1 MILADTRG
9 MAITKRKNYD
19 PQDRIA
25 PGVYRIDFNRFA
37 LRVVVKWKG
46 QRVVDETK
54 EIQTS
59 DRVAAIEER
68 ERWAAE
74 LRAPYTPTEV
84 LDTEGRVIFRDAP
97 ALPPGSRF
105 VIGIDLAAL
114 KDQTAIHVAPA
125 PKVAPLGLRM
135 LSTHDDCDCSSCL
148 PWTY

>member
-1 MILADTRG
+1 MIA
-9 MAITKRKNYD
+9 KRKNY
-19 PQDRIA
+19 PREDRIA
-25 PGVYRIDFNRFA
+25 PGVYRIDFDRFA

-54 EIQTS
+54 EIRTTS
-59 DRVAAIEER
+59 RDVAIAER

-84 LDTEGRVIFRDAP
+84 LDTDGRVIFRDAP
-97 ALPPGSRF
+97 ALPPGSRL

-114 KDQTAIHVAPA
+114 RDQTAVHVAPA

-135 LSTHDDCDCSSCL
+135 LSTHNDCDCSSCL